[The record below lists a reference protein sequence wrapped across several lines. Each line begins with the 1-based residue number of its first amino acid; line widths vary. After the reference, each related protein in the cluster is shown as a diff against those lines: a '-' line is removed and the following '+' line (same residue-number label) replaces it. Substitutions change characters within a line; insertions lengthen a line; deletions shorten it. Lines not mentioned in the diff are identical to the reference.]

1 MEQGTPAAEDAT
13 PTAEDEDM
21 CESTDAGEENA
32 DEKMMA
38 LTASPSRPS
47 STRTN
52 AGHGVPGGMSLPA
65 DEAQSPKRPCAAPA
79 LEAERD
85 EFLSLFLDEGEM
97 DEEELHAA
105 EEEEF
110 IIMEAAADSGAGDN
124 VASEADAP
132 GYEVN
137 GSAAPRRGSRFVGAG
152 GHGMKN
158 QGEMLLKMEA
168 PIDDGRD
175 QPIESMFQVADV
187 VRPLFSVSRICDHGN
202 NTMTFDKTKA
212 VVRNPKG
219 KVLMVFKRKGNLYIA
234 QMKVR
239 NPKHASFGRQG
250 Q

>member
-1 MEQGTPAAEDAT
+1 M
-13 PTAEDEDM
+13 
-21 CESTDAGEENA
+21 
-32 DEKMMA
+32 
-38 LTASPSRPS
+38 
-47 STRTN
+47 
-52 AGHGVPGGMSLPA
+52 
-65 DEAQSPKRPCAAPA
+65 
-79 LEAERD
+79 
-85 EFLSLFLDEGEM
+85 
-97 DEEELHAA
+97 
-105 EEEEF
+105 
-110 IIMEAAADSGAGDN
+110 
-124 VASEADAP
+124 
-132 GYEVN
+132 
-137 GSAAPRRGSRFVGAG
+137 GAG

>member
-1 MEQGTPAAEDAT
+1 M
-13 PTAEDEDM
+13 
-21 CESTDAGEENA
+21 
-32 DEKMMA
+32 
-38 LTASPSRPS
+38 
-47 STRTN
+47 
-52 AGHGVPGGMSLPA
+52 
-65 DEAQSPKRPCAAPA
+65 
-79 LEAERD
+79 
-85 EFLSLFLDEGEM
+85 
-97 DEEELHAA
+97 
-105 EEEEF
+105 
-110 IIMEAAADSGAGDN
+110 
-124 VASEADAP
+124 
-132 GYEVN
+132 
-137 GSAAPRRGSRFVGAG
+137 GAG

-187 VRPLFSVSRICDHGN
+187 VRPLFSVSRICGHRN

-250 Q
+250 K